1 MLEFAQ
7 RNIMNRHR
15 DTLVTKSINVGRD
28 IMRDY
33 FIAKLLPTIIS
44 RWPMNDRHLT
54 IWIQHDN
61 AMSHV
66 PPNVVEFQAVV
77 AQTGIDIKIMY

>member
-1 MLEFAQ
+1 
-7 RNIMNRHR
+7 
-15 DTLVTKSINVGRD
+15 
-28 IMRDY
+28 
-33 FIAKLLPTIIS
+33 
-44 RWPMNDRHLT
+44 MNDRHLT